1 MTETTPKKLCGIA
14 QPWPVHSANGAKA
27 MADIHKLRPQG
38 GGSTRSSAPLD
49 LIDALNDQV
58 TFCRGVID
66 AFQGVAYVTDTEKE
80 MQGAFAVAEAH
91 YAALK
96 AIARIAAGKAPDDD
110 DDTEGDAS

>member
-1 MTETTPKKLCGIA
+1 
-14 QPWPVHSANGAKA
+14 

-38 GGSTRSSAPLD
+38 GGSTKSSAPLD
-49 LIDALNDQV
+49 LIDALDRQV

-66 AFQGVAYVTDTEKE
+66 AFAGASIGFEDD

-91 YAALK
+91 YDALK
-96 AIARIAAGKAPDDD
+96 AIARIAAGKGPDDD